1 MFKNSGKSDNKIIIL
16 FTDNESDN
24 ENNGEDVWEKKQAL
38 KNMQNNGIKLYAV
51 YRDNSSYVK
60 DYCDGYIVQPS
71 ANKEKQVEAFN
82 TIFEQILSDIGY
94 ESNTV
99 STTVTSGIKGYQYVV
114 TTSEK
119 HTFTNEEIVSIDQ
132 IPTFISGEE
141 QMVQYLH
148 IRAIDNAGN
157 TSATQTIL
165 LQVPAKITLKSD
177 YQYGMNY
184 VPLSWTN
191 NDTRSG
197 YVYRLYQKEEG
208 VDNGFKLISTNNSVE
223 TVVRNET
230 VTVRYTTPG
239 TYTWTVPEGVTQVKV
254 TIAGA
259 GGGGRTEEIVEALD
273 IMAMEPQV
281 HIIIKVVMVE
291 EEPCY

>member
-1 MFKNSGKSDNKIIIL
+1 M
-16 FTDNESDN
+16 
-24 ENNGEDVWEKKQAL
+24 
-38 KNMQNNGIKLYAV
+38 
-51 YRDNSSYVK
+51 
-60 DYCDGYIVQPS
+60 
-71 ANKEKQVEAFN
+71 
-82 TIFEQILSDIGY
+82 
-94 ESNTV
+94 
-99 STTVTSGIKGYQYVV
+99 V

-132 IPTFISGEE
+132 IPTYISGEE

-184 VPLSWTN
+184 VPLSWIN

-259 GGGGRTEEIVEALD
+259 GGGGRTEEIVETLD

>member
-1 MFKNSGKSDNKIIIL
+1 M
-16 FTDNESDN
+16 
-24 ENNGEDVWEKKQAL
+24 
-38 KNMQNNGIKLYAV
+38 
-51 YRDNSSYVK
+51 
-60 DYCDGYIVQPS
+60 
-71 ANKEKQVEAFN
+71 
-82 TIFEQILSDIGY
+82 
-94 ESNTV
+94 
-99 STTVTSGIKGYQYVV
+99 V

-132 IPTFISGEE
+132 IPTYISGEE

-157 TSATQTIL
+157 TSATQDIL

-208 VDNGFKLISTNNSVE
+208 VDSAFKQISTNNSIEQRVYKDE
-223 TVVRNET
+223 WSKPTT
-230 VTVRYTTPG
+230 YTTPG
-239 TYTWTVPEGVTQVKV
+239 TYTYTVPEGITRIKV
-254 TIAGA
+254 AVV
-259 GGGGRTEEIVEALD
+259 GGGGRRFNGI
-273 IMAMEPQV
+273 
-281 HIIIKVVMVE
+281 
-291 EEPCY
+291 